1 MTEINKA
8 ALAQETRLIEY
19 WRKKYLFQAAAVA
32 VCAGAAIAA
41 AAIYIQAKLPALLI
55 ILAVLTV
62 AYLMLRELRDSLQTR
77 GETLIFAK
85 DKALFDGVDFDY
97 GQGIDK
103 DEALFGM
110 WAFDARECRGVMSGR
125 GFSLE
130 EDWLYKAVSA
140 RFFMLKLTVFEGI
153 LLVVDNGEGSMPDA
167 AALIRN
173 AGVHG
178 AAEKMRR
185 LLGAE
190 TMRAAVS
197 GGRAVFYFKTKNR
210 LFHQFALE
218 RTNTTGIFVRRV
230 EALKAQAEETAAAV
244 RGAADAVQ
252 TEAQPAAVRG
262 AAQTGAQPAAVQG
275 AADAVKTGA
284 QPAAVQGAAQ
294 TGVQSD
300 SDERRGS
307 ADGSSGDGGCG
318 KVGG

>member
-41 AAIYIQAKLPALLI
+41 AAVYIQAKLPALLI

-85 DKALFDGVDFDY
+85 GKALFDGVDFDY

-173 AGVHG
+173 AGVHE

-244 RGAADAVQ
+244 RGAADAFQ

-262 AAQTGAQPAAVQG
+262 TAQTGAQP
-275 AADAVKTGA
+275 
-284 QPAAVQGAAQ
+284 
-294 TGVQSD
+294 D

>member
-230 EALKAQAEETAAAV
+230 ETLKAQAEETA
-244 RGAADAVQ
+244 AADAVQ

-262 AAQTGAQPAAVQG
+262 AAQTRAQP
-275 AADAVKTGA
+275 
-284 QPAAVQGAAQ
+284 
-294 TGVQSD
+294 D

>member
-41 AAIYIQAKLPALLI
+41 AAVYIQAKLPALLI

-85 DKALFDGVDFDY
+85 GKALFDGVDFDY

-173 AGVHG
+173 AGVHE

-244 RGAADAVQ
+244 RGAA
-252 TEAQPAAVRG
+252 
-262 AAQTGAQPAAVQG
+262 QTGAQP
-275 AADAVKTGA
+275 
-284 QPAAVQGAAQ
+284 
-294 TGVQSD
+294 D

-307 ADGSSGDGGCG
+307 ADGSSGGGGCG

>member
-1 MTEINKA
+1 
-8 ALAQETRLIEY
+8 
-19 WRKKYLFQAAAVA
+19 
-32 VCAGAAIAA
+32 
-41 AAIYIQAKLPALLI
+41 
-55 ILAVLTV
+55 
-62 AYLMLRELRDSLQTR
+62 
-77 GETLIFAK
+77 
-85 DKALFDGVDFDY
+85 
-97 GQGIDK
+97 
-103 DEALFGM
+103 
-110 WAFDARECRGVMSGR
+110 
-125 GFSLE
+125 
-130 EDWLYKAVSA
+130 
-140 RFFMLKLTVFEGI
+140 
-153 LLVVDNGEGSMPDA
+153 MPDA

-244 RGAADAVQ
+244 RGAADAFQ

-262 AAQTGAQPAAVQG
+262 TAQTGAQP
-275 AADAVKTGA
+275 
-284 QPAAVQGAAQ
+284 
-294 TGVQSD
+294 D